1 MIKYETKMRVEY
13 YETDAM
19 GIVHH
24 SNYIRYF
31 ETARTELFRSM
42 GYSYDEIAQI
52 LDVNVGTI
60 KSRISRGREKL
71 REKLSAIGG
80 TF

>member
-42 GYSYDEIAQI
+42 GYSYDEIEEI
-52 LDVNVGTI
+52 LFDMEFADESEMEYEANC
-60 KSRISRGREKL
+60 
-71 REKLSAIGG
+71 
-80 TF
+80 